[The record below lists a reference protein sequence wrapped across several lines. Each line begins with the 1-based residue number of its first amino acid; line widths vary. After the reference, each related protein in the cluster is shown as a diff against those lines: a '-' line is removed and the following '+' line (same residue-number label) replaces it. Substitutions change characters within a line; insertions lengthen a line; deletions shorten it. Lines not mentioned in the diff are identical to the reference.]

1 METMLVKRDGHPDG
15 VVLINAADFDPATET
30 KWEPPAEP
38 DAPSAEPDAPPK
50 PKGKRAAP

>member
-30 KWEPPAEP
+30 KWEPDAPPAEP
-38 DAPSAEPDAPPK
+38 DVPPIS
-50 PKGKRAAP
+50 KGKRAAP